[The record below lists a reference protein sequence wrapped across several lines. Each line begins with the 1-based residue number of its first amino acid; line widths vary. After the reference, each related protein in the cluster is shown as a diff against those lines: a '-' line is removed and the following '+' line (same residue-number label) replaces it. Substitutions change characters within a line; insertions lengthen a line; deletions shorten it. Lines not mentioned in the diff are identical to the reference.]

1 MRVVPLAA
9 IPNQAFTLTIDNV
22 RWSLAIKEARGVMCA
37 NVARD
42 GVTLL
47 YGCRVLAGEP
57 VIPYRCLQTG
67 NFIFITN
74 EGNAPDWRLFGVTQ
88 TLIYLSA
95 DDLAAV
101 APITA
106 GEAIAATARVGYLF
120 TDGGFYITT
129 DTGALIE
136 DA

>member
-1 MRVVPLAA
+1 VRVVPLAS

-22 RWSLAIKEARGVMCA
+22 RWSLAVKEARGVMCA
-37 NVARD
+37 NVVRD
-42 GVTLL
+42 GETLL

-57 VIPYRCLQTG
+57 VIPYRYLQTA
-67 NFIFITN
+67 NFIFVTN
-74 EGNAPDWRLFGVTQ
+74 SGNAPDWQLFGISQ
-88 TLIYLSA
+88 TLVYLSEA
-95 DDLAAV
+95 EIEAID
-101 APITA
+101 PITA

-129 DTGALIE
+129 DSGALIE